1 MKRLIL
7 MTICLLASFGS
18 SGDWEINADESY
30 VGFSSVKNKVI
41 TENHS
46 FKKVSG
52 AIASSGKARIIISLA
67 SVDTLIPIRN
77 ERMREILFEVARY
90 PEAEVLAELKPE
102 EFAQLAAGENKIAT
116 IPLSINLHGVG
127 ASKKVRVR
135 VTRTAGDDYEVSSL
149 EPVIIH
155 ASHFDLSEGLET
167 LRQIAGLQSID
178 LNVPVTFDLKL
189 VKTPISATSL

>member
-1 MKRLIL
+1 MP
-7 MTICLLASFGS
+7 
-18 SGDWEINADESY
+18 DADPRP
-30 VGFSSVKNKVI
+30 
-41 TENHS
+41 
-46 FKKVSG
+46 
-52 AIASSGKARIIISLA
+52 IASSPPPKCRAPAWSLLSPNPYPQARKNHEL
-67 SVDTLIPIRN
+67 
-77 ERMREILFEVARY
+77 E
-90 PEAEVLAELKPE
+90 PEQ
-102 EFAQLAAGENKIAT
+102 FAQLAAGENKIAT
-116 IPLSINLHGVG
+116 IPLLINLHGVG

-135 VTRTAGDDYEVSSL
+135 VTRTAGDDYEVRSL